1 MSRKSSTF
9 KESYNRALDMVQG
22 IGVQNALPTEVAL
35 SQAWDVSRT
44 TVRGIL
50 NSMQESGIIDWSGRS
65 KVILRK
71 PRASEYFAQ
80 EETASVAERM
90 PSLFMEY
97 IFERELTPG
106 TRLHETE
113 LAKQFDVSSTV
124 VREFLIRFS
133 RFGLI
138 QKEPNRHWVL
148 VGFTP
153 AFADELF
160 AVREIFEQRAFEAYL
175 QGGAFEAAVQM
186 RADHLAILDNIDR
199 DYLRFPRL
207 DEEFHRL
214 WIDAF
219 ENRFMSD
226 FFELVS
232 LVFHYHYRWNKSDE
246 KERNRDAIVQHLEII
261 DGLIAADLK
270 AAKRAFRNHLVHA
283 RETLMASAI
292 WGDS

>member
-1 MSRKSSTF
+1 MSRNSSTF

-80 EETASVAERM
+80 EETASVADRM

-175 QGGAFEAAVQM
+175 QGGAFEAAVQI

-246 KERNRDAIVQHLEII
+246 KERNSDAIVQHLEII
-261 DGLIAADLK
+261 DGLMAADLK